1 MQLLQLPYR
10 LQQQQPQLADLM
22 LANLYTSNFFM
33 IVIVHDCY
41 IKAGHGQ
48 FNVNILE

>member
-1 MQLLQLPYR
+1 MRILFL
-10 LQQQQPQLADLM
+10 LM
-22 LANLYTSNFFM
+22 LLIADVPLDFFSSYCSKET
-33 IVIVHDCY
+33 VDSVYNDCY